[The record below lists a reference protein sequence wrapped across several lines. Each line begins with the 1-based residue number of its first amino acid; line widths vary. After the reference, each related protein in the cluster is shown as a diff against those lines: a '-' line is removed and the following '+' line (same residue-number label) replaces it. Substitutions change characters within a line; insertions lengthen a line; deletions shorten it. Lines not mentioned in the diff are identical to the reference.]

1 MDMTALAA
9 AGMAAALCGV
19 VVRQKSPELSILL
32 VLTACVLL
40 LWNTLPI
47 LETVRSVL
55 EELAALGDLSPAI
68 LQPMLKTVGISL
80 VTHLASSLCRD
91 AGERALSSVV
101 ETAGSV
107 CALLAAAPL
116 MQSVLSLILE
126 LME

>member
-91 AGERALSSVV
+91 AGEGGIAAFLEVAGGIAAVATALP
-101 ETAGSV
+101 
-107 CALLAAAPL
+107 LLK
-116 MQSVLSLILE
+116 MVLRLVMDL
-126 LME
+126 L